1 METGSG
7 VMWWLP
13 SAKTESRRMPA
24 VVSFASP
31 KGGVGK
37 TSSALVLA
45 TELAQ
50 QGAAVTII
58 DADPNRHL
66 VAWRAGPSRSP
77 VRVVADTGRLVSLI
91 DAERAAADLVV
102 VDLEGS
108 ASRAVGHAIARSDLV
123 IIPAGASAMD
133 VGQAGRAIELV
144 REEGE
149 VLGREIAARLLFT
162 RTSPQIPTKAEK
174 AIVEELRA
182 AGVPM
187 LRERLHQRQ
196 AFGAMF
202 SYRLSIE
209 ELDPREV
216 NGLEAARANALA
228 LTSEIT
234 AVLNDIHDARQ
245 AA

>member
-1 METGSG
+1 
-7 VMWWLP
+7 
-13 SAKTESRRMPA
+13 MPT
-24 VVSFASP
+24 VVTFASP

-37 TSSALVLA
+37 TTSALLLA
-45 TELAQ
+45 TELARR
-50 QGAAVTII
+50 GAAVSII

-66 VAWRAGPSRSP
+66 VAWRSGPSRSP
-77 VRVVADTGRLVSLI
+77 VRVVADTGRLVTLI
-91 DAERAAADLVV
+91 DAERAAADLVI

-133 VGQAGRAIELV
+133 IGQAGRAIELV
-144 REEGE
+144 REEEE
-149 VLGREIAARLLFT
+149 VLGRAIAARLLFT

-174 AIVEELRA
+174 AIVEELRT

-202 SYRLSIE
+202 SYQLALD
-209 ELDPREV
+209 ELDEREV
-216 NGLEAARANALA
+216 NGLPAAITNAVA
-228 LTSEIT
+228 LVDEIT
-234 AVLNDIHDARQ
+234 AVLNTIYSRK

>member
-1 METGSG
+1 MS
-7 VMWWLP
+7 
-13 SAKTESRRMPA
+13 A
-24 VVSFASP
+24 VVTFASP

-37 TSSALVLA
+37 TTSALLLA

-50 QGAAVTII
+50 QGVAVSVI

-66 VAWRAGPSRSP
+66 VTWRGGSSRSP
-77 VRVVADTGRLVSLI
+77 VRVVADTGRLVALI
-91 DAERAAADLVV
+91 DAERAGADCVI

-133 VGQAGRAIELV
+133 IGQAGRAIELV
-144 REEGE
+144 RDEEE
-149 VLGREIAARLLFT
+149 VLGRSIAVRLLFT
-162 RTSPQIPTKAEK
+162 RTNPQIQTKAER
-174 AIVEELRA
+174 AIVEELRLA
-182 AGVPM
+182 RVPM
-187 LRERLHQRQ
+187 LNERLHQRQ

-202 SYRLSIE
+202 SYRLALH

-216 NGLEAARANALA
+216 NGLEAARANAEA
-228 LTSEIT
+228 LTNEIT
-234 AVLNDIHDARQ
+234 TVLNMIHARQ